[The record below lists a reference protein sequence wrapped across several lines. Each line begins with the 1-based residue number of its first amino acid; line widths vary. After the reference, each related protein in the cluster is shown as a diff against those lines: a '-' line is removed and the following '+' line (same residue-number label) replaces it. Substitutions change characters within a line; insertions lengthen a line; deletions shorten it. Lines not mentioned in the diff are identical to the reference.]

1 MVFRYF
7 RVAVLATAV
16 RGSMKILLVKLSSL
30 GDIVH
35 TLPVV
40 QDIIAALPEAKID
53 WVVEKSFA
61 PLLQPLL
68 LPGGGLRRVI
78 ACELRRWRKAPMSA
92 VLRGQWGSFKS
103 ELQVDAYDAVIDL
116 QGLTKSALVARLA
129 RLAPGGKRYA
139 MANQTDG
146 SSFEA
151 PTRWVAGVAIC
162 MEPHSHAVQRGRELA
177 AQALGYTF
185 AVAPDFGLITPPV
198 HVEWAHTAPENIAEE
213 EWRPSRVAL
222 VHGTSRADKEWPLEY
237 WIELGRRLNAVG
249 FEVVLPHG
257 SVSEYSD
264 AHAIARPLNH
274 SDEATPG
281 ARVLPVLSLD
291 ALTRELAGCAG
302 VIGVDSGISHIAVAL
317 GLPHVQIYNFDTA
330 WRTGPPEI
338 GRDATDA
345 AARALRQFSVF
356 AHPFPEVDAVW
367 QAWLA
372 CGVEAGVDSGVD
384 GDGDADFQVDPPAAF
399 VPAALSAARLSGSDF
414 PDTEPTAP

>member
-1 MVFRYF
+1 
-7 RVAVLATAV
+7 
-16 RGSMKILLVKLSSL
+16 MKILLVKLSSL
-30 GDIVH
+30 GDVVH

-40 QDIIAALPEAKID
+40 QDIITALPDAKID

-78 ACELRRWRKAPMSA
+78 PCELRRWRKGPLAA
-92 VLRGQWGSFKS
+92 VLRGPWGRFKS

-116 QGLTKSALVARLA
+116 QGLTKSALVSRVARLT
-129 RLAPGGKRYA
+129 RGGKRYA
-139 MANQTDG
+139 MANQTEG

-151 PTRWVAGVAIC
+151 PSRWVADVAIP
-162 MEPHSHAVQRGRELA
+162 MEPHIHAVQRGRELA

-185 AVAPDFGLITPPV
+185 APAPDFGLNTPPAQI
-198 HVEWAHTAPENIAEE
+198 EWAHTAPETIADEA
-213 EWRPSRVAL
+213 WRPSRVAF
-222 VHGTSRADKEWPLEY
+222 VHGTSRADKEWPLDC
-237 WIELGRRLNAVG
+237 WIALGARLNAAG

-264 AHAIARPLNH
+264 AHAIARPLNQ

-281 ARVLPVLSLD
+281 ATVLPVQSLD
-291 ALTRELAGCAG
+291 TLTRELASCAG

-330 WRTGPPEI
+330 WRTGPLVAAP
-338 GRDATDA
+338 DATGA
-345 AARALRQFSVF
+345 VPVQRQFSVF

-367 QAWLA
+367 HAWLA
-372 CGVEAGVDSGVD
+372 CGVKVGVDASANLGTQAAI
-384 GDGDADFQVDPPAAF
+384 DADFQIAPPVAF
-399 VPAALSAARLSGSDF
+399 VPAAISVARLSGSEF
-414 PDTEPTAP
+414 PDTQPINP

>member
-1 MVFRYF
+1 
-7 RVAVLATAV
+7 
-16 RGSMKILLVKLSSL
+16 MKILLVKLSSL
-30 GDIVH
+30 GDVVH

-40 QDIIAALPEAKID
+40 QDIIRAMPDAKID

-78 ACELRRWRKAPMSA
+78 ACELRRWRKAPLSA
-92 VLRGQWGSFKS
+92 MLRGQWGSFKS

-116 QGLTKSALVARLA
+116 QGLSKSALVARLA
-129 RLAPGGKRYA
+129 RLARGGKRYA

-151 PTRWVAGVAIC
+151 PTRWVADVAIR
-162 MEPHSHAVQRGRELA
+162 MEPHSHAINRGRELA
-177 AQALGYTF
+177 AQALGYSF
-185 AVAPDFGLITPPV
+185 ESAPDFGLNTAAALIGRAQ
-198 HVEWAHTAPENIAEE
+198 EAPENIAY

-222 VHGTSRADKEWPLEY
+222 VHGSSRADKQWPADN
-237 WIELGRRLNAVG
+237 WIELGLRLNDAG
-249 FEVVLPHG
+249 FEVLLAHG

-264 AHAIARPLNH
+264 AHAIARPLNQ
-274 SDEATPG
+274 SDDATPG

-330 WRTGPPEI
+330 WRTGPLDISP
-338 GRDATDA
+338 DATGA
-345 AARALRQFSVF
+345 TATAQRQFSVF

-372 CGVEAGVDSGVD
+372 CGVEAGVDAGADAD
-384 GDGDADFQVDPPAAF
+384 GHADFQVNPPSAF
-399 VPAALSAARLSGSDF
+399 VPAALSAARLSGAEF
-414 PDTEPTAP
+414 PDTEPASP

>member
-1 MVFRYF
+1 
-7 RVAVLATAV
+7 
-16 RGSMKILLVKLSSL
+16 MKILLVKLSSL
-30 GDIVH
+30 GDVVH

-40 QDIIAALPEAKID
+40 QDIMAALPDAKID

-78 ACELRRWRKAPMSA
+78 ACELRRWRKAPMA
-92 VLRGQWGSFKS
+92 ALLRGQWGGFKS

-116 QGLTKSALVARLA
+116 QGLSKSALVARLA
-129 RLAPGGKRYA
+129 RLAKGGKRYA

-151 PTRWVAGVAIC
+151 PSRWVAGVAIR

-177 AQALGYTF
+177 AQALGYSF
-185 AVAPDFGLITPPV
+185 APTPDFGLNTLPAPI
-198 HVEWAHTAPENIAEE
+198 EWAPTAPENTAPENMAED
-213 EWRPSRVAL
+213 EWRPSRVAF
-222 VHGTSRADKEWPLEY
+222 VHGTSRADKQWPAGN
-237 WIELGRRLNAVG
+237 WIALGTRLNAAG

-264 AHAIARPLNH
+264 AHAIARPLNQ
-274 SDEATPG
+274 SDDATPG

-291 ALTRELAGCAG
+291 ALTRELSGCAG

-330 WRTGPPEI
+330 WRTGPP
-338 GRDATDA
+338 GVAPDASGA
-345 AARALRQFSVF
+345 VPVQQQFSVF
-356 AHPFPEVDAVW
+356 AHPFPEVYAVW

-372 CGVEAGVDSGVD
+372 CGVKADVDAGAGADAPVGLQVDS
-384 GDGDADFQVDPPAAF
+384 PAAF
-399 VPAALSAARLSGSDF
+399 VPPAFSAARLAGADF
-414 PDTEPTAP
+414 PDTEPSPS

>member
-1 MVFRYF
+1 
-7 RVAVLATAV
+7 
-16 RGSMKILLVKLSSL
+16 MKILLVKLSSL
-30 GDIVH
+30 GDVVH

-40 QDIIAALPEAKID
+40 QDIIRARPDAKID

-78 ACELRRWRKAPMSA
+78 ACELRRWRKAPLSA
-92 VLRGQWGSFKS
+92 MLRGQWGSFKS
-103 ELQVDAYDAVIDL
+103 ELRVDAYDAVIDL

-151 PTRWVAGVAIC
+151 PSRWAADVAIR
-162 MEPHSHAVQRGRELA
+162 MEPHSHAVTRGRELA

-185 AVAPDFGLITPPV
+185 APAPDFGLNT
-198 HVEWAHTAPENIAEE
+198 AAALTNRAQAAPENIAD

-222 VHGTSRADKEWPLEY
+222 VHGSSRADKEWPADN
-237 WIELGRRLNAVG
+237 WIELGLRLNEAG
-249 FEVVLPHG
+249 FEVILPHG
-257 SVSEYSD
+257 SVSEYSS
-264 AHAIARPLNH
+264 AHVIARPLNQ

-330 WRTGPPEI
+330 WRTGPLEAVPQTV
-338 GRDATDA
+338 GA
-345 AARALRQFSVF
+345 APIQRQFSVF
-356 AHPFPEVDAVW
+356 AHPFPEVDSVW
-367 QAWLA
+367 LSWLA
-372 CGVEAGVDSGVD
+372 CGADASVDSGAD
-384 GDGDADFQVDPPAAF
+384 ADSNADFQVNPPAAF

-414 PDTEPTAP
+414 PDTQPTAP

>member
-1 MVFRYF
+1 
-7 RVAVLATAV
+7 
-16 RGSMKILLVKLSSL
+16 MKILLVKLSSL
-30 GDIVH
+30 GDVVH

-40 QDIIAALPEAKID
+40 QDITRALPDAKID

-78 ACELRRWRKAPMSA
+78 ACELRRWRKAPLAA

-129 RLAPGGKRYA
+129 KLAPGGKRYA

-151 PTRWVAGVAIC
+151 PTRWVAGVAIR

-177 AQALGYTF
+177 AQALGYTI
-185 AVAPDFGLITPPV
+185 APTPDFGLNTPPAQI
-198 HVEWAHTAPENIAEE
+198 EWAPTAPETIAD
-213 EWRPSRVAL
+213 EWRPSRVAF
-222 VHGTSRADKEWPLEY
+222 VHGTSRADKEWPLDY
-237 WIELGRRLNAVG
+237 WTALGMRLNAAG

-264 AHAIARPLNH
+264 AHAIARPLNQ

-291 ALTRELAGCAG
+291 ALTQELAGCAG

-367 QAWLA
+367 HAWLA
-372 CGVEAGVDSGVD
+372 CGVEAVVNSGAHS
-384 GDGDADFQVDPPAAF
+384 GASSGARAGSDADFQVDPPAAF
-399 VPAALSAARLSGSDF
+399 VPAAFSVARLSGSDF
-414 PDTEPTAP
+414 PDTEPITP

>member
-1 MVFRYF
+1 
-7 RVAVLATAV
+7 
-16 RGSMKILLVKLSSL
+16 MKILLVKLSSL
-30 GDIVH
+30 GDVVH

-40 QDIIAALPEAKID
+40 QDIIRALPDAKID

-78 ACELRRWRKAPMSA
+78 ACELRRWRKAPLSA
-92 VLRGQWGSFKS
+92 LLRGQWSSFKS
-103 ELQVDAYDAVIDL
+103 ELQIDAYDAVIDL
-116 QGLTKSALVARLA
+116 QGLSKSALVARLA
-129 RLAPGGKRYA
+129 RLARGGKRYA
-139 MANQTDG
+139 MANQTEG

-151 PTRWVAGVAIC
+151 PSRWMADVAVR
-162 MEPHSHAVQRGRELA
+162 MEPHSHAINRGRELA
-177 AQALGYTF
+177 AQALAYTF
-185 AVAPDFGLITPPV
+185 GPAPDFGLNTPAALT
-198 HVEWAHTAPENIAEE
+198 ERAHGAPENIAY

-222 VHGTSRADKEWPLEY
+222 VHGTSRADKQWPADN
-237 WIELGRRLNAVG
+237 WIELGLRLNDAG
-249 FEVVLPHG
+249 FEVLLPHG

-264 AHAIARPLNH
+264 AHAIARPLNQ

-291 ALTRELAGCAG
+291 ALTRELAACAG

-330 WRTGPPEI
+330 WRTGPLDI
-338 GRDATDA
+338 NHGA
-345 AARALRQFSVF
+345 AGAPAIAQRQFSVV

-372 CGVEAGVDSGVD
+372 CGVQADMDAGMDLSMDSGGEND
-384 GDGDADFQVDPPAAF
+384 SAA
-399 VPAALSAARLSGSDF
+399 VASVGSHAAGLISAMSAARRTSSDF
-414 PDTEPTAP
+414 PGPQPTAP

>member
-1 MVFRYF
+1 
-7 RVAVLATAV
+7 
-16 RGSMKILLVKLSSL
+16 MKILLVKLSSL
-30 GDIVH
+30 GDVVH

-40 QDIIAALPEAKID
+40 QDIIRALPDAKID

-78 ACELRRWRKAPMSA
+78 ACELRRWRMAPLSA
-92 VLRGQWGSFKS
+92 MLRGQWGSFRS
-103 ELQVDAYDAVIDL
+103 DLQVDAYDAVIDL
-116 QGLTKSALVARLA
+116 QGLSKSALVARLA
-129 RLAPGGKRYA
+129 RLARGGKRYA
-139 MANQTDG
+139 MANQTEG

-151 PTRWVAGVAIC
+151 PSRWMADVAIR
-162 MEPHSHAVQRGRELA
+162 MEPHSHAINRGRELA

-185 AVAPDFGLITPPV
+185 GPAPDFGLNTAAALIRRAQ
-198 HVEWAHTAPENIAEE
+198 EAPENIAY

-222 VHGTSRADKEWPLEY
+222 VHGTSRADKQWPADN
-237 WIELGRRLNAVG
+237 WIELGLRLNDAG
-249 FEVVLPHG
+249 FEVLLPHG

-264 AHAIARPLNH
+264 AHVIARPLNQ

-330 WRTGPPEI
+330 WRTGPLDI
-338 GRDATDA
+338 SLDATGA
-345 AARALRQFSVF
+345 TATAQRQFSVF

-372 CGVEAGVDSGVD
+372 CGVEAGVEAGVD
-384 GDGDADFQVDPPAAF
+384 AGADADGHADFQVNPPSAF
-399 VPAALSAARLSGSDF
+399 VPAALSAARLSGSEF
-414 PDTEPTAP
+414 PDTEPASP

>member
-1 MVFRYF
+1 
-7 RVAVLATAV
+7 
-16 RGSMKILLVKLSSL
+16 MKILLVKLSSL
-30 GDIVH
+30 GDVVH

-40 QDIIAALPEAKID
+40 HDIAQALPDAKID

-78 ACELRRWRKAPMSA
+78 ACELRRWRKAPLSA
-92 VLRGQWGSFKS
+92 LLRGQWGSFTS

-116 QGLTKSALVARLA
+116 QGLSKSALVARLA
-129 RLAPGGKRYA
+129 RLARGGKRYA

-151 PTRWVAGVAIC
+151 PSRWVADVAIR
-162 MEPHSHAVQRGRELA
+162 MEPRSHAVHRGRELA

-185 AVAPDFGLITPPV
+185 APAPDFGFNTTAALAGRAR
-198 HVEWAHTAPENIAEE
+198 EAPENIADD
-213 EWRPSRVAL
+213 WCPSRVAL
-222 VHGTSRADKEWPLEY
+222 VHGTSRADKQWPTDH
-237 WIELGRRLNAVG
+237 WIELGLRLNDAG

-257 SVSEYSD
+257 SVSEYST
-264 AHAIARPLNH
+264 AHAIARPLNQ
-274 SDEATPG
+274 SDKATPG

-291 ALTRELAGCAG
+291 ALTRELAACAA

-330 WRTGPPEI
+330 WRTGPLE
-338 GRDATDA
+338 A
-345 AARALRQFSVF
+345 APQTVGAAPIQRQFSVF
-356 AHPFPEVDAVW
+356 AHPFPEFDAVW

-372 CGVEAGVDSGVD
+372 CGVKAEMDAGRDAGFDSGRGSGRD
-384 GDGDADFQVDPPAAF
+384 SDSSAAAPKDSHAAGLIAAMAADK
-399 VPAALSAARLSGSDF
+399 SAARRAGSGI
-414 PDTEPTAP
+414 PDTQPIAP